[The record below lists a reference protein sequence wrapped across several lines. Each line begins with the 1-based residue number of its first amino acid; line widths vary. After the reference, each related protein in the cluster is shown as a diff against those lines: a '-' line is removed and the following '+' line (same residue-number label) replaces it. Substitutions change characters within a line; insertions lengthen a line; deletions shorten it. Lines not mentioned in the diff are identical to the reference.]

1 MGWSRWGLGWQDRTS
16 CAPGCAERLFLGGE
30 RLRRRNYSSRWR
42 RSAEE
47 VDLDLESLLGSRL
60 ADHDQR
66 SLAGIEPLLPRIAE
80 LAPLARWAGAGANAD
95 EAEARP
101 WDLWSGGARD
111 RRGHRAGRARRSWG
125 VDAAE
130 LFGEEQVA
138 RARSYHRPLYAAAL
152 VGFAINVVLLVL
164 IVFGSLGGWLFE
176 PFEGWAWSGQV
187 VGFTAL
193 IVLLTTALT
202 LPISFWAGFVRER
215 SWGFSTQELPGFAAD
230 RVKGFLLGV
239 VLSSAALLGLVGSA
253 RLLPHVWPLAAI
265 SAGAV
270 AVLALGLLA
279 PLVIEPIF
287 NRFTPLDGGDLATE
301 LRALADR
308 AQLPIKEVLVADA
321 SRRTRKANAY
331 VSGLGSTRRLVL
343 FDTLLAQAAPTEI
356 GLVLAHELGHRRAH
370 HLIKAALLCIV
381 GLAGFVLVLWAL
393 PRWPGLRTA
402 IGAPGGVSDPR
413 VVPFVLLLAVRS
425 WRFPRLRSAQHSRGA
440 GSARPTAS
448 RSS

>member
-1 MGWSRWGLGWQDRTS
+1 M
-16 CAPGCAERLFLGGE
+16 
-30 RLRRRNYSSRWR
+30 
-42 RSAEE
+42 
-47 VDLDLESLLGSRL
+47 
-60 ADHDQR
+60 
-66 SLAGIEPLLPRIAE
+66 
-80 LAPLARWAGAGANAD
+80 
-95 EAEARP
+95 
-101 WDLWSGGARD
+101 
-111 RRGHRAGRARRSWG
+111 
-125 VDAAE
+125 
-130 LFGEEQVA
+130 A

-152 VGFAINVVLLVL
+152 VGFALNVVLLAL
-164 IVFGSLGGWLFE
+164 IVFGPLGGWLFE

-230 RVKGFLLGV
+230 RVKGFVLGL

-270 AVLALGLLA
+270 VVLALGFLA

-287 NRFTPLDGGDLATE
+287 NRFTPLDGGELATE

-331 VSGLGSTRRLVL
+331 VSGLGPTRRLVL
-343 FDTLLAQAAPTEI
+343 YDTLLAQTTPAEI

-370 HLIKAALLCIV
+370 HLIKGALLGIV
-381 GLAGFVLVLWAL
+381 GLAGFVLVLWTL
-393 PRWPGLRTA
+393 LRWPDLRTA
-402 IGAPGGVSDPR
+402 IGAPGGAGDPR
-413 VVPFVLLLAVRS
+413 VVPFVLLLAAALEI
-425 WRFPRLRSAQHSRGA
+425 PAAPL
-440 GSARPTAS
+440 GSALSRRWEREADRFSLELTHDLAAFEATHRSLATANLSDLDPPRPIYLMLFSHPTPVERIQAA
-448 RSS
+448 RRQVLQQAQP